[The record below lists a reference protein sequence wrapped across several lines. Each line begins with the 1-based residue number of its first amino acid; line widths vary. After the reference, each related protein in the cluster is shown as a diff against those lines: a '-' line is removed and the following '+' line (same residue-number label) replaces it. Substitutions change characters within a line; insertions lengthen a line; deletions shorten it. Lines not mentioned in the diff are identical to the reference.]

1 MKISPRGQIFSE
13 YVNSTFYIYLMK
25 WCTFIFTLLP
35 TFLQT
40 ILAFIICIFS
50 SIPTN
55 YLGTLLKLMN
65 HKIVSRIFN
74 LMLDEMNTVVD
85 LKSDI
90 IRSNLHL
97 IKFYYGAKDAWI
109 PKDCYQQLKNDFPNV
124 DVEMCSRNIDHCF
137 TFKSSNKM
145 GIIVGDWVKEKRKKN
160 T

>member
-1 MKISPRGQIFSE
+1 MKMSPKGQICFK

-25 WCTFIFTLLP
+25 FCTFIFTLLP
-35 TFLQT
+35 KFLQI
-40 ILAFIICIFS
+40 ILAYIICIFS

-65 HKIVSRIFN
+65 HKIASRIIN

-90 IRSNLHL
+90 IRSNLHS
-97 IKFYYGAKDAWI
+97 IKFYYGAKDDWI
-109 PKDCYQQLKNDFPNV
+109 PNDCYQQLKNDFPNI
-124 DVEMCSRNIDHCF
+124 DAEICSRNIDHCF

-145 GIIVGDWVKEKRKKN
+145 GIIVGDWIIEKRKK
-160 T
+160 TT